1 MLKYKLKEFDI
12 RAVGKYSGIVK
23 MKKGTSDAE
32 YEKTEHL
39 IELGTGV
46 TYEKKIGRLD
56 IRYSVDGR
64 YIFGYGDK
72 KTFSILNLWSDNK
85 AEYKLN
91 NKLTLKGELNLTTS
105 NRLSILNHNSNEDE
119 LLLLADTKGIVEYK
133 LNNKTDI
140 TSTIGAKTISLF
152 SALTNN
158 TSKKSSSN
166 NMGGQ
171 ENKLHLKLQY
181 SYKIYTDNK
190 VKYQLR
196 DNIGIIGKFGMSYS
210 TGIKLDK
217 LYESLNK
224 IKRNQVGEKGIED
237 FSKEDLDIIKK
248 EENAFGNDIQSLLL
262 ISPEAEAELKY
273 INNRL
278 IIKPRFGIDVSAKI
292 KSNENKMEYKA
303 VNVKTGLKV
312 EYRW

>member
-1 MLKYKLKEFDI
+1 
-12 RAVGKYSGIVK
+12 

-224 IKRNQVGEKGIED
+224 IKRN
-237 FSKEDLDIIKK
+237 
-248 EENAFGNDIQSLLL
+248 
-262 ISPEAEAELKY
+262 
-273 INNRL
+273 
-278 IIKPRFGIDVSAKI
+278 
-292 KSNENKMEYKA
+292 
-303 VNVKTGLKV
+303 
-312 EYRW
+312 

>member
-1 MLKYKLKEFDI
+1 
-12 RAVGKYSGIVK
+12 
-23 MKKGTSDAE
+23 
-32 YEKTEHL
+32 
-39 IELGTGV
+39 
-46 TYEKKIGRLD
+46 
-56 IRYSVDGR
+56 
-64 YIFGYGDK
+64 
-72 KTFSILNLWSDNK
+72 
-85 AEYKLN
+85 
-91 NKLTLKGELNLTTS
+91 
-105 NRLSILNHNSNEDE
+105 
-119 LLLLADTKGIVEYK
+119 
-133 LNNKTDI
+133 
-140 TSTIGAKTISLF
+140 
-152 SALTNN
+152 
-158 TSKKSSSN
+158 
-166 NMGGQ
+166 MGGQ

-210 TGIKLDK
+210 TGIKSDK